1 MNNYVRN
8 RTFQN
13 VLIPE
18 GHVWM
23 TSGSRLFY
31 RMFWDFTWTIFRNK
45 HKAHRASTTLRQGSV
60 VTLDLRTTSR
70 NIIKPIPSDPTSLA
84 CTKHKIPLASCPSQN
99 SFVLKISMQI
109 RLRSLCALM
118 LNHNI

>member
-1 MNNYVRN
+1 
-8 RTFQN
+8 
-13 VLIPE
+13 
-18 GHVWM
+18 M

-70 NIIKPIPSDPTSLA
+70 NIIKLIPSDPTSLA
-84 CTKHKIPLASCPSQN
+84 CTKHKICPSQKVICFEN
-99 SFVLKISMQI
+99 CDANQASQLV
-109 RLRSLCALM
+109 RPYVEP
-118 LNHNI
+118 